1 MVLPAHGTRG
11 VVGHP
16 QVGTAARLG
25 SSGTAQQ
32 SFPALLLVLGSFET
46 KLKRSHLSLGK
57 AGRKSAEVQAHI
69 ACKQL
74 HLLPS

>member
-1 MVLPAHGTRG
+1 MLPARGTRG

-25 SSGTAQQ
+25 SPGMAQQ
-32 SFPALLLVLGSFET
+32 SFPSLLLVLGSLHT
-46 KLKRSHLSLGK
+46 KLKRSHLSPGK
-57 AGRKSAEVQAHI
+57 ARKKSGEVQTHI